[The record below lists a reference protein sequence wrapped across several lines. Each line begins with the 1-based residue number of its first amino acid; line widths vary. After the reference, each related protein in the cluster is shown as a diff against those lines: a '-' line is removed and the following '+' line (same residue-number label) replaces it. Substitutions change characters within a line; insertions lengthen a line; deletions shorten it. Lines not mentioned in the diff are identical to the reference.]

1 MMAGVEQDRTAGS
14 TDSAQSS
21 CCHTCCRRSQA
32 TNQASP
38 SGWNAGRDPL
48 MDRPG
53 GISRGYATW
62 LLYLVFSCMA
72 FLLNGL
78 GAVLAP
84 LQKELGVTRA
94 EVAFYPSLFAVGL
107 LVVGLAGGSFVSRI
121 GRVAALRLSV
131 AGMMLGGL
139 LIAAPSRVATLL
151 GALVLGLGAA
161 LLIQLVPAVLSVMHP
176 GRPAATIG
184 EANGLASGARTDAA
198 LAAGLGWRAG
208 YLVAPL
214 V

>member
-1 MMAGVEQDRTAGS
+1 
-14 TDSAQSS
+14 
-21 CCHTCCRRSQA
+21 
-32 TNQASP
+32 
-38 SGWNAGRDPL
+38 

-84 LQKELGVTRA
+84 LQKELGVTRG

-139 LIAAPSRVATLL
+139 LIAVAGRDPSRRA
-151 GALVLGLGAA
+151 GAR
-161 LLIQLVPAVLSVMHP
+161 P
-176 GRPAATIG
+176 GRSPVDPACPGGAVRD
-184 EANGLASGARTDAA
+184 ASGQ
-198 LAAGLGWRAG
+198 AGRDDW
-208 YLVAPL
+208 
-214 V
+214 